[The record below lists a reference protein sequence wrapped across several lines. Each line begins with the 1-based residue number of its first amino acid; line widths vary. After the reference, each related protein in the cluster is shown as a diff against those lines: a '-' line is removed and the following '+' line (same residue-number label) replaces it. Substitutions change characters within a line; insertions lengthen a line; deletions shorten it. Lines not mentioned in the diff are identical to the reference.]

1 MELRDSGG
9 SYCLQSL
16 FRRPVILSHTNQPI
30 CFLSIRYRQSKADMI
45 RPVMNFFMLLPK
57 RIAMGLI
64 KVYRYCLSPIMA
76 RHCRFYPSCSS
87 YAQESLEHHGFLK
100 GSYLTL
106 KRLLRCHPWHPG
118 GFDPVPAPSDKQHRT
133 SDDHIH
139 HQDSLARTSWICKEH
154 S

>member
-1 MELRDSGG
+1 MEV
-9 SYCLQSL
+9 
-16 FRRPVILSHTNQPI
+16 VILPPVTLQKASHTVSHKSADR
-30 CFLSIRYRQSKADMI
+30 FLSIRYRQSKTDMT
-45 RPVMNFFMLLPK
+45 RPVMNFLKLLPR

-87 YAQESLEHHGFLK
+87 YAQEALEHHGFLK
-100 GSYLTL
+100 GSFLTL

-118 GFDPVPAPSDKQHRT
+118 GFDPVPAPSDKQHRS